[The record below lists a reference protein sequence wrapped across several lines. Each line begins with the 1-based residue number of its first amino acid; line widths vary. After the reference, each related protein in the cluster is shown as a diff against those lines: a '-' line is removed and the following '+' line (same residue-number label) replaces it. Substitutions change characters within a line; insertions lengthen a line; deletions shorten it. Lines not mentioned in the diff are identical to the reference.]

1 VKYSRLLA
9 LFLYAIISFHSNAQ
23 SGSIKGRVYNQINNE
38 PIAFAT
44 VSIDSIINSISD
56 ENGDYI
62 IKDLT
67 PGTYNVS
74 CSFLGFEK
82 VYITELT
89 VTSTKPT
96 ILDIPLIEALFGL
109 DVVEVTTTSFKKAI
123 ESPLSLRV
131 INASEI
137 YRSPGGNRDISKVLQ
152 VIPGVASTLSFRND
166 IIVRGGA
173 PNENRFYMDGIE
185 IPNINHFATQGSS
198 GGPVG
203 MINVNFLRE
212 VDFYSG
218 AFPANRGN
226 ALSSVIDIEQLNGND
241 EKISGTLMLG
251 SSDMGLTLE
260 GPLGKNSV
268 FMLSARRSYLQVLF
282 KALNLP
288 FLPTYTDFQYKH
300 LINLD
305 EKNQLTII
313 GLGAIDDF
321 KLNTSVNEK
330 LTDEE
335 TIKRNDYILG
345 VLPVNTQNNYVVGVK
360 WSHFSEHS
368 FQTFVMSRN
377 HLNNKAFKY
386 KNNMSQPEFLLFDY
400 DSSESENKFRFES
413 TKRKNGWKFNV
424 GLGLESVLY
433 ENATFNLKEIN
444 GTVSEVNFN
453 SELSFVKF
461 AVFSQLSHSFY
472 DDKLQLSLGARSD
485 FNNYSNDMNSPLK
498 QFSPRFSL
506 SYKIAPKVNANFN
519 IGRFFQLPP
528 YTVMGYRNNAL
539 ELINKQNDITY
550 IQSNHIVAGLEYNFS
565 SFAKLSMEAFHKA
578 YDKYPF
584 LINDQISLA
593 NLGGDFGVIGNEEV
607 TSTSKGRSYGM
618 EFFLQQKLS
627 NTVYGMLS
635 YTWVRSEFKNQ
646 SGAYIPSS
654 WDNKHILNLTAGK
667 RLKKNWEMG
676 LKFRLLGGAPYT
688 PYDIELSSRRDIWDV
703 TQTGIND
710 WSKLNTERN
719 PVSHALDIR
728 IDKKWF
734 YKKLALNL
742 YLDIQNVYNTKTK
755 TQPYVDVIRDEFNNP
770 VQNPEN
776 GQYYLIDEIENTSGT
791 ILPSIGIMLEF

>member
-1 VKYSRLLA
+1 V
-9 LFLYAIISFHSNAQ
+9 
-23 SGSIKGRVYNQINNE
+23 V
-38 PIAFAT
+38 
-44 VSIDSIINSISD
+44 IDSIINTISD

-67 PGTYNVS
+67 PGTYNLS

-82 VYITELT
+82 AYITELT
-89 VTSTKPT
+89 VTSTKST
-96 ILDIPLIEALFGL
+96 LLDIPLIESLISL
-109 DVVEVTTTSFKKAI
+109 DVVEVTTTSFKKSI

-137 YRSPGGNRDISKVLQ
+137 YRNPGGNRDISKVLQ

-241 EKISGTLMLG
+241 EKLSGTLMLG

-282 KALNLP
+282 KALKLP

-300 LINLD
+300 LINLG

-330 LTDEE
+330 LTDKE

-345 VLPVNTQNNYVVGVK
+345 VLPVNTQNNYVFGIK

-368 FQTFVMSRN
+368 FQTFVVSRN

-386 KNNMSQPEFLLFDY
+386 KNNRPQPEFLLYDY

-424 GLGLESVLY
+424 GLGIESALY
-433 ENATFNLKEIN
+433 ENSTFQLKEIN
-444 GTVSEVNFN
+444 GNISEVNFY
-453 SELSFVKF
+453 SKLSFLKF
-461 AVFSQLSHSFY
+461 AVFSQLSRSFF
-472 DDKLQLSLGARSD
+472 DDRLQLSIGARSD
-485 FNNYSNDMNSPLK
+485 FNNYSNDMNNPLE

-506 SYKIAPKVNANFN
+506 SYRIAPKINANFN
-519 IGRFFQLPP
+519 MGKFFQLPP
-528 YTVMGYRNNAL
+528 YTVMGYRNNSL

-550 IQSNHIVAGLEYNFS
+550 IQSTHIVAGLEYNFS

-627 NTVYGMLS
+627 NTIYGMLS

-646 SGAYIPSS
+646 SGDYIPSS

-688 PYDIELSSRRDIWDV
+688 PYDIELSSRRDVWDV
-703 TQTGIND
+703 TQSGIND

-719 PVSHALDIR
+719 PLSHALDIR

-742 YLDIQNVYNTKTK
+742 YLDIQNVYNTKIK
-755 TQPYVDVIRDEFNNP
+755 TQPYLDVIRDELNNP
-770 VQNPEN
+770 IQNPEN
-776 GQYYLIDEIENTSGT
+776 SQYYLIDEIENSSGT
-791 ILPSIGIMLEF
+791 ILPSIGVMLEF

>member
-646 SGAYIPSS
+646 SGDYIPSS